1 MFLTLNRQVAHGAAV
16 IVSYTLSKST
26 EKRVDFYNQFN
37 LNEAYGLSLL
47 DQRQRLSVATVYA
60 PTVSLDNRAATEV
73 LKNWK
78 ISVLSQFNSGRPYT
92 ATLPAG
98 YNDSAADQATENTSS
113 GLVGQNSP
121 GFGAVPGEGLNT
133 FKGPWINE
141 IDLSLERGLHITEH
155 QVVTVKAQVFNVLN
169 SANYYVESGQGINQ
183 VQYNVVP
190 FSPSQ
195 PCATAGNNQTCTLL
209 PDNAAANPTN
219 PFQTLNSISQLNQP
233 RIMQFSFTYKF

>member
-1 MFLTLNRQVAHGAAV
+1 
-16 IVSYTLSKST
+16 
-26 EKRVDFYNQFN
+26 
-37 LNEAYGLSLL
+37 
-47 DQRQRLSVATVYA
+47 
-60 PTVSLDNRAATEV
+60 V
-73 LKNWK
+73 LKSWK

-92 ATLPAG
+92 GTLPAG
-98 YNDSAADQATENTSS
+98 INDSAADQATENTSS

-141 IDLSLERGLHITEH
+141 IDLSLERGLHITEN
-155 QVVTVKAQVFNVLN
+155 QIVTVKAQVFNVLN

-183 VQYNVVP
+183 VQY
-190 FSPSQ
+190 
-195 PCATAGNNQTCTLL
+195 TANCNSANNQTCTLS
-209 PDNAAANPTN
+209 PNNAAANPSD